1 MTRIILPL
9 MALFT
14 GFIVVSCDDEADT
27 VVKRGLAQFE
37 KSELHFFE
45 NSERVTI
52 DISFNKQASDHG
64 EVRVQVRSSN
74 VDKFQFV
81 PAQHEGV
88 ISLPFSKGQSQVS
101 FEVFS
106 ANNDVLDGDKILDF
120 TILSVSQGY
129 DIGTNKTLVIKCVDD
144 ERPARA
150 DFFDGQE
157 QIREDRGLG
166 ELIAITLSPETKGP
180 GVLRV
185 SIQSS
190 DAIYGTH
197 FITEPPAV
205 DGIITI
211 PVLEKKSLVS
221 FIVSPIDDG
230 LFDGGRSIK
239 YTIAEAEGGVEKGGI
254 FEHNMKII
262 DDELEGTGKGYE
274 IIAGSWRYKKRYE
287 YSENGSISKVYWDQ
301 QTPGYS
307 GGVYS
312 YVYNASG
319 QLHKI
324 SRSNGSEEIFL
335 REGDNIFKSEEYT
348 NNVLTRYTL
357 YGYDDAGNVA
367 EAAVHYRQPDGT
379 LKLATMFVYL
389 YHTDHNIYKVLTYDV
404 IEGSE
409 EPVLIGTKTFE
420 NYLDVENP
428 FPMVEILPGYSTQNK
443 LPISYRVEENG
454 HDITYQFNYQISE
467 EGKPLSRTATSPS
480 ASEIAY
486 YEYY

>member
-1 MTRIILPL
+1 MTRIILPI

-14 GFIVVSCDDEADT
+14 GFFVVSCDDEPDT
-27 VVKRGLAQFE
+27 VVKPGLAQFE
-37 KSELHFFE
+37 KSEVSFFE
-45 NSERVTI
+45 NSESATI
-52 DISFNKQASDHG
+52 VILFNKQASDYG
-64 EVRVQVRSSN
+64 EVRVQVSSSN
-74 VDKFQFV
+74 VDKLQFSPV
-81 PAQHEGV
+81 LDDGV
-88 ISLPFSKGQSQVS
+88 IHLPFSKGQTQVS
-101 FEVFS
+101 FEIFS
-106 ANNDVLDGDKILDF
+106 TNNDVLDGDKTLDF

-129 DIGTNKTLVIKCVDD
+129 DIGTNKTLVTKCVDD

-150 DFFDGQE
+150 DFVDGQR
-157 QIREDRGLG
+157 QIREDKGSG
-166 ELIAITLSPETKGP
+166 ELVAIILSPETKSP

-185 SIQSS
+185 AIQSS

-205 DGIITI
+205 DGIIII
-211 PVLEKKSLVS
+211 PVQEKKSLVS
-221 FIVSPIDDG
+221 FIVSPINDRLYDA
-230 LFDGGRSIK
+230 GRSIK

-287 YSENGSISKVYWDQ
+287 YSENGSISNVYWDQ
-301 QTPGYS
+301 QTPGHS

-335 REGDNIFKSEEYT
+335 REGDSIFKSEEYT
-348 NNVLTRYTL
+348 NNVLTKYTL
-357 YGYDDAGNVA
+357 FGYDDAGNVA

-379 LKLATMFVYL
+379 LKLATIFVCL
-389 YHTDHNIYKVLTYDV
+389 YHTDHNIFKVLTYDV
-404 IEGSE
+404 VEGYE
-409 EPVLIGTKTFE
+409 DPVLIGTKTFE

-428 FPMVEILPGYSTQNK
+428 FPMVEILPGHSAQNK
-443 LPISYRVEENG
+443 VPISYRVEENG

-467 EGKPLSRTATSPS
+467 EGKPLSRMATSPS